1 MSGSSRLTDSSKT
14 RQSIRFVTIASR
26 YPNTVWKKE
35 GVCALLIN
43 RKRTKQEQVQLEMRG
58 GKCRATGRMHS
69 SHFMSKE
76 AHSRDRGKTTA
87 YVVTERMP
95 LSDKGWRLPSPNSF
109 QPWASAILIEIRVA
123 LSPSSNPSMNTK
135 PNTQRQINLHNQPS
149 SDQGSQFS
157 RLLLSF

>member
-1 MSGSSRLTDSSKT
+1 MSGSSRLMDSSKT
-14 RQSIRFVTIASR
+14 RQQSIRFVTIASR
-26 YPNTVWKKE
+26 YPNSMEKGRCLCFVDQQ
-35 GVCALLIN
+35 
-43 RKRTKQEQVQLEMRG
+43 KRTKQEQVQLEMRG
-58 GKCRATGRMHS
+58 GKHRATGRMHS

-76 AHSRDRGKTTA
+76 AHSRDRGKTMA

-95 LSDKGWRLPSPNSF
+95 LSDKGRRLPSPNSF

-123 LSPSSNPSMNTK
+123 LPPSSNPSMNTK

-149 SDQGSQFS
+149 SAQGNQFS